1 MNWTSCAARPA
12 NWPTPRR
19 PPPARSMRRCRASV
33 QFCTQTRR
41 SDGMAHV
48 IVQVNGRPYTM
59 QCPEGEEAHLRDLAE
74 LLDSEVQRVKTS
86 VGNVGDIRMLVMAGL
101 MVADRLSE
109 AITKIQALEEQVN
122 GLREAKNAAQLEA
135 LEVQASLGE
144 RLMVASERLEVLA
157 QHLGK

>member
-1 MNWTSCAARPA
+1 
-12 NWPTPRR
+12 
-19 PPPARSMRRCRASV
+19 
-33 QFCTQTRR
+33 
-41 SDGMAHV
+41 MAHV

-59 QCPEGEEAHLRDLAE
+59 QCPEGEEDHLRELAE
-74 LLDSEVQRVKTS
+74 LLDSEVKRVKSS

-109 AITKIQALEEQVN
+109 AIQKIQNLEEQVN

-144 RLMVASERLEVLA
+144 RLLVASERLEVLA

>member
-1 MNWTSCAARPA
+1 
-12 NWPTPRR
+12 
-19 PPPARSMRRCRASV
+19 
-33 QFCTQTRR
+33 
-41 SDGMAHV
+41 MAHV

-59 QCPEGEEAHLRDLAE
+59 QCPEGEEDHLRELAE
-74 LLDSEVQRVKTS
+74 LLDSEVKRVKSS

-109 AITKIQALEEQVN
+109 AIQKIQNLEEQVN

-144 RLMVASERLEVLA
+144 RLLVASERLEVLA
-157 QHLGK
+157 QHLGT

>member
-1 MNWTSCAARPA
+1 
-12 NWPTPRR
+12 
-19 PPPARSMRRCRASV
+19 
-33 QFCTQTRR
+33 
-41 SDGMAHV
+41 MAHV

-59 QCPEGEEAHLRDLAE
+59 QCPEGEEEHLRDLAE

-109 AITKIQALEEQVN
+109 AIQKIQSLEEQVN

-144 RLMVASERLEVLA
+144 RLIVASERLEVLA